1 MNSAS
6 VRCDGKRQAYSSG
19 KGQVVNI
26 RVAQHPLGRYQH
38 WIVVKATVSTHEG
51 NSPIAEGQGCNGRD
65 WTWGLDSSRLIC
77 FNQVQVHIA
86 SFNSLSIVIQ
96 RRNWQEHC
104 DPHARAQVS
113 ISAMPAATHLHV
125 SVTIYWAALN
135 ITCVAEYPVR
145 TWAFT
150 LSFIHEEGEWHTI
163 TCR

>member
-6 VRCDGKRQAYSSG
+6 VRSDSKIKPIVQAKVKWWISELP
-19 KGQVVNI
+19 NTHW
-26 RVAQHPLGRYQH
+26 AQLTAL
-38 WIVVKATVSTHEG
+38 KSEDATVSAHEG
-51 NSPIAEGQGCNGRD
+51 NSPIAVGQGCNGRE

-86 SFNSLSIVIQ
+86 NFNSLSILIQ
-96 RRNWQEHC
+96 GRNWQEHC

-135 ITCVAEYPVR
+135 ITCVAEDPVR

-150 LSFIHEEGEWHTI
+150 LSIIQEEREWHTI